1 MMDGAKNFY
10 FSTSQVVQRWCKNY
24 VRYIDRTFAHTLSRS
39 LVYATFAPFCT
50 LFTVILLLFT
60 RKLFFKRHFEKYWY
74 DAEKKKKETILKLCL
89 FDYYFFFTQILLD
102 LVMFELSIK
111 ESIRKLRRD
120 CCCLTLIKSRCM
132 RIYIYIFSEKSF
144 FALLYL

>member
-39 LVYATFAPFCT
+39 LYTRLSHRFVLYSRSYYFSSHENYFLNVT
-50 LFTVILLLFT
+50 LKNVDTT
-60 RKLFFKRHFEKYWY
+60 R
-74 DAEKKKKETILKLCL
+74 KKKERNDIKIMFVRLL
-89 FDYYFFFTQILLD
+89 FFFYANIVRFSYVWTVD
-102 LVMFELSIK
+102 RK

>member
-1 MMDGAKNFY
+1 MDGAKNFY

-50 LFTVILLLFT
+50 LFTVILPLFT
-60 RKLFFKRHFEKYWY
+60 RKLFFWTSLWKILIRRG
-74 DAEKKKKETILKLCL
+74 KKKERNDIEIMFVRLL
-89 FDYYFFFTQILLD
+89 FFFTQILLD

>member
-24 VRYIDRTFAHTLSRS
+24 VRYIDRTFAHHFIAFSCIRDFRTVLYFIHGHTTS
-39 LVYATFAPFCT
+39 LHTKIIFWTSFWK
-50 LFTVILLLFT
+50 ILI
-60 RKLFFKRHFEKYWY
+60 RRG
-74 DAEKKKKETILKLCL
+74 KKKERNDIEIMFVRLL
-89 FDYYFFFTQILLD
+89 FFFTQILLD

>member
-1 MMDGAKNFY
+1 MDGAKNFY

-39 LVYATFAPFCT
+39 LYTRLSHRFVLYSRSYYFSSHENYF
-50 LFTVILLLFT
+50 LNVILKNVDTT
-60 RKLFFKRHFEKYWY
+60 R
-74 DAEKKKKETILKLCL
+74 KKKERNDIKIMFVRLL
-89 FDYYFFFTQILLD
+89 FFFYANIVRFSYVWTVD
-102 LVMFELSIK
+102 RK

>member
-1 MMDGAKNFY
+1 MDGAKNFY

-39 LVYATFAPFCT
+39 LY
-50 LFTVILLLFT
+50 T
-60 RKLFFKRHFEKYWY
+60 RLSHRFVLYSRSYYFSSHENYFLNVSLKNVDTTR
-74 DAEKKKKETILKLCL
+74 KKKERNDIKIMFVRLL
-89 FDYYFFFTQILLD
+89 FFFYANIVRFSYVWTVD
-102 LVMFELSIK
+102 RK

>member
-1 MMDGAKNFY
+1 MDGAKNFY

-39 LVYATFAPFCT
+39 LYTRLSHRFVLYSRSYYFSSHENYFLNVT
-50 LFTVILLLFT
+50 LKNVDTT
-60 RKLFFKRHFEKYWY
+60 R
-74 DAEKKKKETILKLCL
+74 KKKERNDIKIMFVRLL
-89 FDYYFFFTQILLD
+89 FFFYANIVRFSYVWTVD
-102 LVMFELSIK
+102 RK

>member
-1 MMDGAKNFY
+1 MDGAKNFY

-39 LVYATFAPFCT
+39 LY
-50 LFTVILLLFT
+50 T
-60 RKLFFKRHFEKYWY
+60 RLSHRFVLYSRSYYFSSHENYFFERHFEKYWY

>member
-1 MMDGAKNFY
+1 MDGAKNFY

-39 LVYATFAPFCT
+39 LYTRLSHRFVLYSRSYYFSSHENYFLNVT
-50 LFTVILLLFT
+50 LKNIDTT
-60 RKLFFKRHFEKYWY
+60 RK
-74 DAEKKKKETILKLCL
+74 KKKKETILKLCL